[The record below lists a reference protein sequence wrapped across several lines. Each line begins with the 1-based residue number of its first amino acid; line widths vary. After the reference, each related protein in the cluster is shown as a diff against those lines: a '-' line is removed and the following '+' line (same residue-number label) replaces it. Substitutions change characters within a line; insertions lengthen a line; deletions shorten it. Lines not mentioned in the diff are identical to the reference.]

1 MREKISHV
9 AWPLIG
15 LGVAA
20 FCIWLLVRELQSI
33 SLGDVMAS
41 LGRVPPSHWF
51 GAFMGAVVAYGALAA
66 YDRIALLHL
75 GHKLPWPF
83 IAVTSFVAYAL
94 SHNIGAAVL
103 SGAVIRYRAYS
114 TRGLN
119 AAEVGVLVALCAFTF
134 GLGLIILGGI
144 LLLIEPELARRF
156 VPGTPDWTAR
166 MIGFGCLAAVAF
178 YVAGSLLRLPP
189 LQIGSFKLFYPRP
202 PIVLRQL
209 IIGPIELIGAAAI
222 VYFSLPVEG
231 NPGYLMVLGIFVGSF
246 GAAIFSHAPG
256 GIGVLE
262 YLFITA
268 LPTIPAADVLASM
281 IVFRLF
287 YLVIPLALSV
297 VAVLVFERQQIALRR
312 KGLVP
317 DGAAPA
323 ATTTTHSDGT
333 PVA

>member
-1 MREKISHV
+1 MREKISHI

-33 SLGDVMAS
+33 SLDDVMAS
-41 LGRVPPSHWF
+41 LGRVPPLHWL
-51 GAFMGAVVAYGALAA
+51 GAFMGAIVAYGALAA
-66 YDRIALLHL
+66 YDRISLLHL

-83 IAVTSFVAYAL
+83 ITITSFVAYAL

-114 TRGLN
+114 TRGLT

-144 LLLIEPELARRF
+144 LLLIEPELAQRF
-156 VPGTPDWTAR
+156 VPIPVWGAR
-166 MIGFGCLAAVAF
+166 LVGVGCLAAVAF

-189 LQIGSFKLFYPRP
+189 LTIGSFKLFYPRP
-202 PIVLRQL
+202 PIVWRQL

-231 NPGYLMVLGIFVGSF
+231 NPGYLVVLGIFVASF

-262 YLFITA
+262 FLFITA
-268 LPTIPAADVLASM
+268 LPTIPPADVLASM

-287 YLVIPLALSV
+287 YLVIPLAISV

-312 KGLVP
+312 QGL
-317 DGAAPA
+317 APA
-323 ATTTTHSDGT
+323 ASSPGTSTPSDGT
-333 PVA
+333 PVV